1 MKRQKWGVSRPT
13 PHIFVVIIYDFH
25 PLEARCGCH
34 YLGVGHLL
42 EDGCHHCYL
51 VVPQDVHGLDLDVDH
66 RSDDEP
72 CCGACDP
79 SCSSCALEVQGGD
92 GHNSRVVEVEVCQS
106 RGSR

>member
-13 PHIFVVIIYDFH
+13 PHIYMGIIYDFH
-25 PLEARCGCH
+25 PLEAHCGYH
-34 YLGVGHLL
+34 FLGVGHLL
-42 EDGCHHCYL
+42 EDDVRHCADAHLELRGLAL
-51 VVPQDVHGLDLDVDH
+51 VVDH

-79 SCSSCALEVQGGD
+79 YCSNCALEVQGGD
-92 GHNSRVVEVEVCQS
+92 GHNSCVVEVEVCQS